1 MIFLTGYQ
9 FLEQIYEGSNSL
21 VCRMV
26 RQEDQCNVI
35 VKILKIEYPTSEQLQ
50 RFKQE
55 YEITKSLQID
65 GVIKVYGL
73 EKYQRTSALIM
84 EDFQGQSLKKILLLS
99 SLSVEEFLEI
109 AVKIITTLEQIHRA
123 NLIHKDLNSTNILYD
138 RKTREVK
145 IIDFGLS
152 DFFNKENKYLKTDI
166 ILEGRLDYIS
176 PEQTGRVNNKGYDYR
191 TDFYSLGVTFYEML
205 TGLLPFESDDSLEL
219 IHAHLTK
226 KPPAPSTIN
235 PQIPVVISDIVM
247 KLMAKKPEN
256 RYQSAWGLKYD
267 LEKAL
272 QQLKKQGFINK
283 FPLQT
288 TDISDRFEISDKLYG
303 RNKIV
308 TTLRQHW
315 QNVGK
320 KSPPE
325 MLLIGGYSGAG
336 KSTLIKRAYQNIE
349 KGFFLSG
356 KFDQFQRNIPYTAI
370 ISAFRDLVRQ
380 KLKETPQ
387 QLTYWKNKLL
397 VNLGNNGQLI
407 IDVIPEIEL
416 VIGKQP
422 PLTPLGA
429 VEAENRFNLVFQKFI
444 ESCTEKTAPIVM
456 FLDDLQWCD
465 TATIK
470 LIELILLNNRL
481 DNFLLVGAY
490 RSNEVNEN
498 HSLMTMVERVKFNHG
513 MIREFYIDNLTLD
526 DVNFLI
532 ADSLNTDIDTVKS
545 LGDLVFQKTRGNAF
559 FTHQFLQTLYLK
571 DLIFF
576 NYNHY
581 QWHWNIDDI
590 VRENIT
596 DNVISLMIQ
605 QLKILPDTVQDL
617 LKISACL
624 GNTFSLSTLTI
635 VTNKPIDSLQELLVI
650 PIESN
655 LLLPFR
661 DDNNEICYQFLHDRI
676 QQAIYELIGEEN
688 KPQIHLNIGNIL
700 LSQRDTVT
708 ADILEIVGHFNQ
720 AIDLIEE
727 LSLRE
732 TVAKLNLEAGKKAKN
747 AHAYSASTVYIDIGL
762 SLLRDDCWQ
771 CQYQLTLDLHIA
783 NAEIA
788 YLNGDF
794 VKMEAMTEI
803 VLSHSKDILHKVEV
817 YLISVASKA
826 DRRMIVDAVKMG
838 RQALRE
844 LGVNLPHQP
853 NPENM
858 AEVLSKVIDKLHNRD
873 IEDLLYLPPMTDRRA
888 MAVMKLLGIL
898 SIPFFQGMP
907 ELMPFLAAEMVSLSI
922 DFGNTS
928 ASALGYGVYGLVL
941 SNFLGEVE
949 RGFRFGKMA
958 IDLINQSHQ
967 LQFKALTLNLYS
979 GCIHHH
985 QRSIHEVL
993 PLLKENYLL
1002 SVETGDTMTTACI
1015 LVYGFTSF
1023 FAGVDL
1029 VRLDDELASYHEV
1042 LGEFKQYSA
1051 QIYIDIA
1058 WQTVKN
1064 LRENPADMDMLTGS
1078 IYDERVM
1085 LTKHA
1090 EELELTAI
1098 AQVYIY
1104 KLLLAY
1110 HFGQRRRAL
1119 DYLHQV
1125 KPYLM
1130 TVSSIM
1136 FCAVYHFYSALTHI
1150 SLLSPENQG
1159 ELLTEIEYHQQCL
1172 KMWADNAPM
1181 NYLGKWY
1188 LVEAEKQRVLG
1199 NKAEAIDNYDLAIQF
1214 AQDHNFISDNALS
1227 HELAGNFYLQWGKL
1241 KLAEIYLQE
1250 SYYSYSL
1257 WGAGA
1262 KLVYLEEKYPQIF
1275 NRINPD
1281 NKSSLGS
1288 SSSNNSLDLATVMKV
1303 SQAITGEIILTNLL
1317 QTLMTILLEN
1327 VGVKKGC
1334 LLLYHSELEG
1344 EMGEFTIAVD
1354 SRGDSLNL
1362 YPQQSLQDTLP
1373 ESILYYVAR
1382 TREYVNIQHPSHY
1395 GYFVNDNYIKSIQ
1408 PQSILCYPLVT
1419 QGDLMGIIYLESEL
1433 DINIS
1438 DHSRLELLQL
1448 ISGQAASALRNAQLY
1463 QEVKQQEKLLKQ
1475 FLEGMPVAVG
1485 VLNAEGKPFY
1495 ANQKAVEILGKGV
1508 LPNVSAQKISEA
1520 YNTYIH
1526 NTNKPYP
1533 NENLALIRAL
1543 HGEVWH
1549 NDDID
1554 IHRGDK
1560 IIPIECWANPIYD
1573 EQGKV
1578 KYAMTVFQDI
1588 SERKK
1593 AEQILK
1599 DYNRTLEIEV
1609 LRRTYE
1615 LEKVN
1620 QELSQLANLDGL
1632 TQIPN
1637 RRRFDDYL
1645 AQEWEKHRCSH
1656 NNLSLLL
1663 IDIDYFKLYND
1674 FYGHQQGDDCLIKV
1688 AQTMQK
1694 TLQRPSDL
1702 IARYGGEEFAVI
1714 LPHTDTAGAH
1724 LVATRIQNAID
1735 NLHIPHEKSKVSNN
1749 ITLSI
1754 GGACLIPQGDVNM
1767 NCLINFADTALY
1779 RVKGEG
1785 RWGIRIYRM

>member
-9 FLEQIYEGSNSL
+9 FLEQIYEGINSL

-26 RQEDQCNVI
+26 RQKDQCNVI
-35 VKILKIEYPTSEQLQ
+35 VKILKIEYPTPEELQ
-50 RFKQE
+50 RFEQE
-55 YEITKSLQID
+55 YKITKSLQID

-84 EDFQGQSLKKILLLS
+84 EDFQGKSLKKIILLS
-99 SLSVEEFLEI
+99 PFSIEEFLKI
-109 AVKIITTLEQIHRA
+109 AISIVVTLEQIHRA
-123 NLIHKDLNSTNILYD
+123 NLIHKDLNSTNILYNQ
-138 RKTREVK
+138 KTKEVK

-152 DFFNKENKYLKTDI
+152 DFFSKENKYLKTDD

-191 TDFYSLGVTFYEML
+191 SDFYSLGVTFYEML
-205 TGLLPFESDDSLEL
+205 TGLLPFESNNCLEL

-226 KPPAPSTIN
+226 KATAPSTIN
-235 PQIPVVISDIVM
+235 PEIPAIISQIVM
-247 KLMAKKPEN
+247 KLIAKKPEN
-256 RYQSAWGLKYD
+256 RYQSAWGLKAD

-272 QQLKKQGFINK
+272 QQLKEKGFINQ

-288 TDISDRFEISDKLYG
+288 KDISDRFDISDKLYG

-320 KSPPE
+320 QSPPE
-325 MLLIGGYSGAG
+325 MLLIGGYAGAG
-336 KSTLIKRAYQNIE
+336 KSTLIKKVYENIE

-356 KFDQFQRNIPYTAI
+356 KFDQFQHNIPYTAI
-370 ISAFRDLVRQ
+370 ISAFRHLVRQ

-387 QLTYWKNKLL
+387 KLNYWKNKLL
-397 VNLGNNGQLI
+397 VNLGSNGQLI

-416 VIGKQP
+416 IIGKQP

-429 VEAENRFNLVFQKFI
+429 IEAENRFNLVFQKFI
-444 ESCTEKTAPIVM
+444 ESCTEKNAPIVM

-465 TATIK
+465 SATLN
-470 LIELILLNNRL
+470 LIELILSHSRL

-490 RSNEVNEN
+490 RSKEVSQN
-498 HSLMTMVERVKFNHG
+498 HPLMKMIEKVKYHHG
-513 MIREFYIDNLTLD
+513 IIHEFYIDNLTLE
-526 DVNFLI
+526 NINCLL
-532 ADSLNTDIDTVKS
+532 ADTLNTEINQVTQ
-545 LGDLVFQKTRGNAF
+545 LGELVFQKTRGNPF
-559 FTHQFLQTLYLK
+559 FTRQFLQILYRK
-571 DLIFF
+571 DLIYFD
-576 NYNHY
+576 YTHY
-581 QWHWNIDDI
+581 QWCWRIEDI
-590 VRENIT
+590 LAENIT
-596 DNVISLMIQ
+596 DNVIDLMIQ
-605 QLKILPDTVQDL
+605 QLKVLPIDVQECL
-617 LKISACL
+617 QIGACI
-624 GNTFSLSTLTI
+624 GNSFSLATLSIITGQSST
-635 VTNKPIDSLQELLVI
+635 SLQKLLEI
-650 PIESN
+650 PIKSN
-655 LLLPFR
+655 LLLILR
-661 DDNNEICYQFLHDRI
+661 DDNHKACYQFPHNRLQR
-676 QQAIYELIGEEN
+676 ATYELISTEN
-688 KPQIHLNIGNIL
+688 KPQIHLNIGNVL
-700 LSQRDTVT
+700 LSQRDTLVV
-708 ADILEIVGHFNQ
+708 DILEIVGHFNE
-720 AIDLIEE
+720 AIDLIKDS
-727 LSLRE
+727 SLRE
-732 TVAKLNLEAGKKAKN
+732 TVAKLNLEAGIKAKKS
-747 AHAYSASTVYIDIGL
+747 HAYRASAIYFDIGL
-762 SLLRDDCWQ
+762 NLLREDCWQ
-771 CQYQLTLDLHIA
+771 SQYQLALNLHIA
-783 NAEIA
+783 NAKIA
-788 YLNGDF
+788 YLNGNF
-794 VKMEAMTEI
+794 IKMETMTEI
-803 VLSHSKDILHKVEV
+803 VLCHSQDTFDKVEV
-817 YLISVASKA
+817 YLIAIASKA
-826 DRRMIVDAVKMG
+826 DRRMMVDAVTMG
-838 RQALRE
+838 RQALTE
-844 LGVNLPHQP
+844 LGVNFPHQP

-858 AEVLSKVIDKLHNRD
+858 GEVLSKVIDKLHNQD
-873 IEDLLYLPPMTDRRA
+873 IEDLLHLPPMTDRRA
-888 MAVMKLLGIL
+888 MAVMQLLGIL
-898 SIPFFQGMP
+898 SIPFFRGMP
-907 ELMPFLAAEMVSLSI
+907 ELMPFVAVEMVSLSI

-928 ASALGYGVYGLVL
+928 ASALGYCVYGLVL

-949 RGFRFGKMA
+949 KGFRFGKMA
-958 IDLINQSHQ
+958 IDLINQSHE
-967 LQFKALTLNLYS
+967 LQFKAVTLNLYS

-993 PLLKENYLL
+993 PLLKENYFL
-1002 SVETGDTMTTACI
+1002 SVETGDTTSTGCI
-1015 LVYGFTSF
+1015 LVYGFTSL

-1029 VRLDDELASYHEV
+1029 VRLDDELASYDAV

-1051 QIYIDIA
+1051 QIYIDIV

-1078 IYDERVM
+1078 VYDERLM

-1090 EELELTAI
+1090 KELELTAI

-1110 HFGQRRRAL
+1110 HFGLRRRAL
-1119 DYLHQV
+1119 DYLNEV

-1130 TVSSIM
+1130 TVSSLM

-1150 SLLSPENQG
+1150 SLLSVENQG

-1199 NKAEAIDNYDLAIQF
+1199 NKAEAMDNYDLAIKF
-1214 AQDHNFISDNALS
+1214 TQDHNFINDNALC

-1257 WGAGA
+1257 WGARA
-1262 KLVYLEEKYPQIF
+1262 KLIYLENKYPQIF
-1275 NRINPD
+1275 RQINPE
-1281 NKSSLGS
+1281 NKSSRS
-1288 SSSNNSLDLATVMKV
+1288 SSSKNSLDLATVMKV
-1303 SQAITGEIILTNLL
+1303 SQAISGEIILTNLL
-1317 QTLMTILLEN
+1317 QTLMKILLEN
-1327 VGVKKGC
+1327 VGVEKGC
-1334 LLLYHSELEG
+1334 LLLYHSELSG

-1354 SRGDSLNL
+1354 SRGESLNL
-1362 YPQQSLQDTLP
+1362 YPQQSLPDTLP

-1382 TREYVNIQHPSHY
+1382 TGEYVNIQRPSHH
-1395 GYFVNDNYIKSIQ
+1395 GYFVNDNYIKKVQ
-1408 PQSILCYPLVT
+1408 PPSILCYPLVT
-1419 QGDLMGIIYLESEL
+1419 QGDLVGIIYLESEL

-1438 DHSRLELLQL
+1438 DHNPLELLKL
-1448 ISGQAASALRNAQLY
+1448 ISGQAATALRNAQLY
-1463 QEVKQQEKLLKQ
+1463 QEVKQQEELLKQ

-1485 VLNAEGKPFY
+1485 VLDAEGKPFY

-1508 LPNVSAQKISEA
+1508 LPNVSAEEISD
-1520 YNTYIH
+1520 TYGIYIGG
-1526 NTNKPYP
+1526 TNKPYP
-1533 NENLALIRAL
+1533 NENLPIVRAL
-1543 HGEVWH
+1543 KGEMRQC
-1549 NDDID
+1549 DDID

-1560 IIPIECWANPIYD
+1560 IIPVEVWANPIYD

-1593 AEQILK
+1593 AEQIFK

-1609 LRRTYE
+1609 LRRTNE

-1645 AQEWEKHRCSH
+1645 AQQWEIHRCG
-1656 NNLSLLL
+1656 NDNLSLLL

-1674 FYGHQQGDDCLIKV
+1674 FYGHQAGDDSLIMV

-1702 IARYGGEEFAVI
+1702 VARYGGEEFAVI
-1714 LPHTDTAGAH
+1714 LPHTDTTGAH
-1724 LVATRIQNAID
+1724 LVATRMQNAID
-1735 NLHIPHEKSKVSNN
+1735 NLHIPHQESLVSNH

-1754 GGACLIPQGDVNM
+1754 GGACLIPQGDVTIDY
-1767 NCLINFADTALY
+1767 LINLADTTLY
-1779 RVKGEG
+1779 QVKDGG
-1785 RWGIRIYRM
+1785 RWGIRI